1 MFLVAIIFGISV
13 CVVKVQL
20 SLVVLVLVAGVSVLA
35 DKAPVKGKAA
45 AHPGGQS
52 RHLLLPPLVS
62 YGQVNS
68 GYGHVNSGYGH
79 NNPGNVYGLGHN
91 TYGNNYYRPSGHSG
105 FTIGHQGGLGHG
117 FQGGSIGFGPTGI
130 SHSFHSGIGNG
141 YNNGVG
147 HGFHG
152 SVGLGG
158 ISHGFNS
165 NIGGFQSGYS
175 TYGR

>member
-1 MFLVAIIFGISV
+1 MKSV
-13 CVVKVQL
+13 QP
-20 SLVVLVLVAGVSVLA
+20 SLVVLVLVVLAGVAVLA

-45 AHPGGQS
+45 AHAGGQS
-52 RHLLLPPLVS
+52 RHLLLPPLIS
-62 YGQVNS
+62 HGQVHTS
-68 GYGHVNSGYGH
+68 YGH
-79 NNPGNVYGLGHN
+79 NNPGNVYGLGHNTYGNNHYRPTGYN

-130 SHSFHSGIGNG
+130 SHSFHSGLGNG
-141 YNNGVG
+141 YNNGIG

-175 TYGR
+175 TYGY